1 MPINPADYLDFDGT
15 EDNMDD
21 QFYDE
26 FVEDTYD
33 DLDEDFEDCI
43 GFEPIQKSRDPEGS
57 LTDHLRSVESN
68 RNGANKRHREARRKL
83 KEFNITTQ
91 WGKDD
96 E

>member
-1 MPINPADYLDFDGT
+1 VKHEACRYQASL
-15 EDNMDD
+15 EKRH
-21 QFYDE
+21 FYFRHFE
-26 FVEDTYD
+26 D